1 MVYYNSE
8 NNLRELKNKILASKV
23 SDTEILEFIQD
34 INNTTNFNNVSCNLL
49 VLEIYILLK
58 RIGNF
63 IPMIDISLER
73 IPAAI
78 IFSDSKETAVQ
89 ATAAKPVTRCDCNK
103 PKCDADID
111 DDELKLKIINVWSPF
126 KKDADDGLKFPAP
139 GETGNVFFTD
149 EGTIPGK
156 KYHCE
161 VQIDSEGNILKFLSG
176 PTEILSAENYEEIY
190 AGLVGQLFD
199 FQKAT

>member
-8 NNLRELKNKILASKV
+8 NNLRELKKKILTSKV
-23 SDTEILEFIQD
+23 SDTEILDFIQD
-34 INNTTNFNNVSCNLL
+34 INNTMTFDNISCNLL
-49 VLEIYILLK
+49 ILEIYILLK

-63 IPMIDISLER
+63 IPMIDISLDR

-78 IFSDSKETAVQ
+78 ILRSGKTATVEEP
-89 ATAAKPVTRCDCNK
+89 KRCDCAAAKDNME
-103 PKCDADID
+103 ID
-111 DDELKLKIINVWSPF
+111 DDELKLKIINIWSPF
-126 KKDADDGLKFPAP
+126 KKHADDGLKFPNP

-149 EGTIPGK
+149 ENAVPGK